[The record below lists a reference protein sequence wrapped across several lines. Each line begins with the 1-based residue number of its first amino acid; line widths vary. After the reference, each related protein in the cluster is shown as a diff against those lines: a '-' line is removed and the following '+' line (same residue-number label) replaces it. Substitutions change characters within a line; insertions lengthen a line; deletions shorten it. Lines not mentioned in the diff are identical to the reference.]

1 MTHSGNEQNKSGV
14 TQLDPAQAN
23 SHAHSGRG
31 AAGKSYKERSFETK
45 LIHFGAEIDP
55 VTGASSV
62 PIYQASTFHQEDILN
77 PPQHD
82 YSRSGNP
89 TRQALEDYIALL
101 EGGARGFAFASGMA
115 AISTAFLIL
124 SAGDHVIVTEDVYG
138 GTYRFLTT
146 VLNRM
151 NIEIS
156 FVDMTNLEQVKGAL
170 RPNTRAVYME
180 TPSNPTLKIT
190 DIGAV
195 TKWAQD
201 NHLLT
206 MLDNTFMTPYYQR
219 PIELGVDIILH
230 SATKFLCGHSD
241 VLAGLAVARTPELGK
256 QLKHLQNGLG
266 TVLGPQDSWLL
277 MRGMKTLGA
286 RMAHTEKSTAIIA
299 DWLNNRDDIHALY
312 YPGLS
317 SHPGHAI
324 QAAQSSGFGSV
335 LSFDV
340 GSGERAKQVLDRVQL
355 PLVAVS
361 LGAVESIL
369 SYPPTMSHAAM
380 GATVRAER
388 GITDG
393 LLRLSVGLEDVNDL
407 IADLE
412 QALED

>member
-1 MTHSGNEQNKSGV
+1 MAYSSDHSSSRKI
-14 TQLDPAQAN
+14 D
-23 SHAHSGRG
+23 
-31 AAGKSYKERSFETK
+31 TK
-45 LIHFGAEIDP
+45 LIHFGAAFDKS
-55 VTGASSV
+55 TGASSV
-62 PIYQASTFHQEDILN
+62 PIYQASTFHQEDISN
-77 PPQHD
+77 PPLHD

-101 EGGARGFAFASGMA
+101 EGGAKGYAFASGMA

-156 FVDMTNLEQVKGAL
+156 FVDMTDLDQVKNAL

-195 TKWAQD
+195 TAWAKEH
-201 NHLLT
+201 HLLT
-206 MLDNTFMTPYYQR
+206 MVDNTFMTPYYQR
-219 PIELGVDIILH
+219 PIEMGVDIVLH
-230 SATKFLCGHSD
+230 SATKFLGGHSD
-241 VLAGLAVARTPELGK
+241 VLAGLAVARTPEIGA

-266 TVLGPQDSWLL
+266 TVLGPQDCWLL
-277 MRGMKTLGA
+277 IRGMKTLAA
-286 RMAHTEKSTAIIA
+286 RMNHSEKSTAKLA
-299 DWLNNRDDIHALY
+299 QWLNERNDIEAVY
-312 YPGLS
+312 YPGLE
-317 SHPGHAI
+317 SHPGATIHAS
-324 QAAQSSGFGSV
+324 QSSGAGSV

-340 GSGERAKQVLDRVQL
+340 GSGERAKKVLDSVQI

-369 SYPPTMSHAAM
+369 SYPATMSHAAM
-380 GATVRAER
+380 GEGVRKER

-393 LLRLSVGLEDVNDL
+393 LLRFSVGLEDIDDL

-412 QALED
+412 QALQE